1 MGSIF
6 DLLTALAS
14 ISIVGSSFAVAWML
28 AALILNRQFGSA
40 QIAAG
45 FVLISS
51 AGIAVSL
58 RGTLPVAWYVS
69 LETAFV
75 LSGTMFLT
83 LGVMVLLDQSPLLS
97 YVKVAF
103 SPLIASVF
111 LPALFPAYAG
121 TIHIHIITLGGVAM
135 AGFVCCALLRV
146 QGVST
151 FLRIALGTPFVL
163 EAAAVLFRSYLATIT
178 PEVRADYMLDKT
190 QAWFF
195 LQGSLFMPVV
205 GLFLFLILVFHLTA
219 SLQRSN
225 DVLVDEV
232 ARRRKTQRELAVAL
246 ENEKALRDEQKTFLR
261 LFSHEVRTP
270 IAMIA
275 RSTEMLHFLL
285 ERPAAKL
292 VERLENIQA
301 ATQRLYAVAEK
312 FLVADQDKSGSL
324 KIVELS
330 APSLLTDLKVHFS
343 ASDFGDRLAWSIPN
357 GAPLFLGDREMLN
370 TALINLIDN
379 ALKFSPADG
388 AVDVRAYSNG
398 THVVF
403 EVLDRGFGIP
413 PEEQEQVG
421 RKYFRG
427 ERAASVPGSGL
438 GLFST
443 QKLLSYH
450 DADLQLTARE
460 GGGTAATVFVPL
472 DSGRNSDA
480 MNDDG
485 EGV

>member
-1 MGSIF
+1 MGSMF
-6 DLLTALAS
+6 DLVTALAS
-14 ISIVGSSFAVAWML
+14 ISIVGSSFAVAWMI

-69 LETAFV
+69 LETVFV

-111 LPALFPAYAG
+111 LPALFPADAG
-121 TIHIHIITLGGVAM
+121 IIHIHIITLGGVAM
-135 AGFVCCALLRV
+135 AGFVCCALWRV
-146 QGVST
+146 RGVST
-151 FLRIALGTPFVL
+151 YLRIALGTPFVL
-163 EAAAVLFRSYLATIT
+163 EAAAVLLRSHLATIT
-178 PEVRADYMLDKT
+178 PEVRADYMHDKM

-195 LQGSLFMPVV
+195 LQGSMFLPVV
-205 GLFLFLILVFHLTA
+205 GLLLFLILVFHLTA
-219 SLQRSN
+219 SLKNSN

-246 ENEKALRDEQKTFLR
+246 ESEKALRDEQKTFLR

-270 IAMIA
+270 IAMIG
-275 RSTEMLHFLL
+275 RSTEMLHLLL
-285 ERPAAKL
+285 EGPAAN
-292 VERLENIQA
+292 VTERLENIQS

-312 FLVADQDKSGSL
+312 FLVADQDKSGSV
-324 KIVELS
+324 KIAKLS
-330 APSLLTDLKVHFS
+330 VPDLFADVRRHFS
-343 ASDFGDRLAWSIPN
+343 ASEFGDRLRWSMPDDT
-357 GAPLFLGDREMLN
+357 PFFMGDREMLN

-379 ALKFSPADG
+379 ALKFSSAER
-388 AVDVRAYSNG
+388 AVDVRASASSA
-398 THVVF
+398 HVVF
-403 EVLDRGFGIP
+403 EVLDRGIGIP
-413 PEEQEQVG
+413 PEEQEEVG
-421 RKYFRG
+421 KKYFRG

-438 GLFST
+438 GLFSAL
-443 QKLLSYH
+443 KLLSYH
-450 DADLQLTARE
+450 DADLQLRARE
-460 GGGTAATVFVPL
+460 GGGTVASILVPL
-472 DSGRNSDA
+472 DRRA
-480 MNDDG
+480 TNDDG
-485 EGV
+485 EDE